1 MRVPVLSSWVPILAL
16 WVLVLKVSVYFCT
29 KIGFLRD
36 LAVSTDTHPTST
48 GTRHG
53 STDTHGL
60 STGTR
65 PYRVPLNPF
74 LLHFK
79 SEDLSIDTRPSST
92 DTGLTSTGT
101 QVASTDTHVKFAYL
115 VIFLWRVPVLI
126 FWVSVLALKFEFRL
140 NRKDIEWPP
149 MVTESYPDIA

>member
-1 MRVPVLSSWVPILAL
+1 MSTDTHNASTSTELMSTDTRLMSTDTQSFCLFL
-16 WVLVLKVSVYFCT
+16 LKL
-29 KIGFLRD
+29 GFLRD
-36 LAVSTDTHPTST
+36 LAMSTDTHPTST

-101 QVASTDTHVKFAYL
+101 QVASTDTHVKFSYL
-115 VIFLWRVPVLI
+115 VICLCRVPVLI
-126 FWVSVLALKFEFRL
+126 IWVSVLALKFEFRL
-140 NRKDIEWPP
+140 NRKDIE
-149 MVTESYPDIA
+149 